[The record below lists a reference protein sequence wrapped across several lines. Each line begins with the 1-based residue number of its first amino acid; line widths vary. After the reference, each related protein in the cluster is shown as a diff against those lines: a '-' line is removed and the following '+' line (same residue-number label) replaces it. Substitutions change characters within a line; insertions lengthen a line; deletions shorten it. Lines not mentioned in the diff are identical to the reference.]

1 MNRIENEIRK
11 AKQLDNIFIDFC
23 KDNNLNPHIDETNHG
38 LCNVEETQWDIMQSI
53 DKIKSDAKNRK
64 ITRDRNLDFENDYAE
79 EKRLEKLNETI
90 DAFVKVYVSITEIKG
105 EVK

>member
-23 KDNNLNPHIDETNHG
+23 IDNDLNPHIDETNHG
-38 LCNVEETQWDIMQSI
+38 LCGVEKTQWDIMQYI
-53 DKIKSDAKNRK
+53 DKIKSDALNRK
-64 ITRDRNLDFENDYAE
+64 VTRDRYLDFGKDYAE

-90 DAFVKVYVSITEIKG
+90 DAFIKVYVSITEIKG
-105 EVK
+105 ESK

>member
-1 MNRIENEIRK
+1 MGRIENEIRK

-53 DKIKSDAKNRK
+53 DKLMDEIKQSHRTSLFNSER
-64 ITRDRNLDFENDYAE
+64 
-79 EKRLEKLNETI
+79 KRLEKLNETI

-105 EVK
+105 ERK